1 MRLTLVKTGI
11 PHRTSEDDIHNGYYI
26 PKGSLVFANLWW
38 VTYIFCL
45 PEYTICFSENR
56 SMLHNPHLYP
66 EPTEFRPER
75 FLPREGKQIEQDP
88 RTICFGFGRR
98 LVGLNLDVMLYPYT
112 LLFSIC
118 PGW

>member
-66 EPTEFRPER
+66 DPTEFRPER
-75 FLPREGKQIEQDP
+75 FLPRKGKQIDQDP

-98 LVGLNLDVMLYPYT
+98 LVGLNLDVMFYPYA